1 MASAFLLSTTVT
13 RAGNAEC
20 QAGVRPGMDCT
31 LSPRQL
37 SSPTSTAPEAV
48 STEPTARGALWA
60 QRSRPP
66 CPPNGHGRALD
77 RTLGLG
83 YRRCHQAYAYQYP
96 ERPHQRLGSC
106 SPTLGPGEHR
116 STSPLTDPTGCV
128 GQWLAAFKL
137 TKADVWPGCPCRA
150 QTPADPSSTMR
161 NATSCGLSTRQHPP
175 RGGVVS
181 LFSKSYKT
189 VAALMQRRQVYL
201 SRADAAASGVVVSV
215 RAESILFNRPVP
227 RRCQRSRAGGGRTSS
242 AG

>member
-83 YRRCHQAYAYQYP
+83 YRWCHWAYAYQGP

-116 STSPLTDPTGCV
+116 STSPLTDPIGCV

-137 TKADVWPGCPCRA
+137 TKADVLARQFVPSANACRSIFHHA
-150 QTPADPSSTMR
+150 QRHRLWSAHT
-161 NATSCGLSTRQHPP
+161 
-175 RGGVVS
+175 
-181 LFSKSYKT
+181 
-189 VAALMQRRQVYL
+189 
-201 SRADAAASGVVVSV
+201 AASPS
-215 RAESILFNRPVP
+215 RWRRIP
-227 RRCQRSRAGGGRTSS
+227 R
-242 AG
+242 